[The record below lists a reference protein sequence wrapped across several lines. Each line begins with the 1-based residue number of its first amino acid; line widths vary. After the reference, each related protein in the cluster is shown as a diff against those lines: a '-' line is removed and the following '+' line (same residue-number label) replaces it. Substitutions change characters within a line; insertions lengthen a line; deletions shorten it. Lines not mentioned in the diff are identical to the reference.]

1 MEFEQKREQTLS
13 DGTHIVQIY
22 QQKRYGDSQGRT
34 RTEFTT
40 HSESGEANRTTV
52 SVFDPNQKISLSWT
66 IGDHIESTYFVNT
79 MGRDATSAP
88 QQSYPTPT
96 QSGPKILRTNE
107 QLGMQEVQGFS
118 CTATRSTTVYPIGT
132 VGNDRP
138 ITSVYER
145 CTSSEFGFA
154 LSDKTIDPRSGTF
167 SLTAISISREEPNPS
182 LFQPPAGFIERKTIN
197 VTPTTTP

>member
-1 MEFEQKREQTLS
+1 M
-13 DGTHIVQIY
+13 QIY

-40 HSESGEANRTTV
+40 HSENGEASRTTV
-52 SVFDPNQKISLSWT
+52 TVFDPRERISLNWT

-79 MGRDATSAP
+79 MGHEAASMP
-88 QQSYPTPT
+88 KQSYPSPT

-107 QLGMQEVQGFS
+107 QLGIQEIQGFP
-118 CTATRSTTVYPIGT
+118 CTATRSTVVYPIGT

-154 LSDKTIDPRSGTF
+154 LSDKSIDPRSGTF
-167 SLTAISISREEPNPS
+167 SLTAISISREEPTPS
-182 LFQPPAGFIERKTIN
+182 LFQPPAGFIERKT
-197 VTPTTTP
+197 VSVPPTTRP